1 MNRRQ
6 FLGAMTLP
14 AIPAIAQPPLAP
26 EWSSPE
32 ALRAILEA
40 FAGRSDQDAAAD
52 ARNEDLWREVQ
63 QAFTCDR
70 TKINLNNGGCCPSP
84 RVVQEAMS
92 RLLAF
97 SNELPTHNLWQ
108 ILEPQREPLRQ
119 RMARQWG
126 CDPEELAF
134 TRNTSESLETLQFGM
149 QLARGDEVLTTTQDY
164 PRMLTAF
171 EQRERRD
178 GIKLTKIQ
186 IPLAHDDDARIV
198 RAFEQAI
205 TPRTRMILICHAIN
219 LTGQLLPVRA
229 VVAMARSRGIPVIVD
244 GAHTFAHLDF
254 KFADLDC
261 DFFGTSL
268 HKWLYAPHGTGLLYV
283 RKDKIASIWP
293 LMAAPATMDKDIR
306 KFEEIGTH
314 PAANTLAIGEALT
327 FHQGIG
333 ARRKQERMYYLR
345 ECWTKRLAKQERVRF
360 NTNLDRRFSIGIANV
375 RVEGLDTGKLQA
387 HLWNRHRIWTVGIEH
402 PEFNGLRITPSVHN
416 TLEELERFCEAVE
429 AAIANGIPA

>member
-14 AIPAIAQPPLAP
+14 AVPALAQPISEF
-26 EWSSPE
+26 EWSKPE
-32 ALRAILEA
+32 SLLRMLEA
-40 FAGRSDQDAAAD
+40 FASAPDGDPAKD

-63 QAFTCDR
+63 QAFTGDR

-84 RVVQEAMS
+84 RVVQEAMA

-97 SNELPTHNLWQ
+97 SNEMPTHNLWQ

-119 RMARQWG
+119 RMARQWA

-134 TRNTSESLETLQFGM
+134 TRNTSESLQTLQFGM
-149 QLARGDEVLTTTQDY
+149 KLERGDEVITTTQDY

-178 GIKLTKIQ
+178 GIVTKKIK
-186 IPLAHDDDARIV
+186 IPVPCEDDAEIV
-198 RAFEQAI
+198 RRFESAI
-205 TPRTRMILICHAIN
+205 TPRTRMILMCHAIN

-229 VVAMARSRGIPVIVD
+229 VVAMARKHGVPVVVD

-254 KFADLDC
+254 TFPDLDC
-261 DFFGTSL
+261 DYFGTSL

-283 RKDKIASIWP
+283 KKDKIDSIWP
-293 LMAAPATMDKDIR
+293 LFAAPASMDKNIR

-333 ARRKQERMYYLR
+333 QKRKMERLYYLR
-345 ECWTKRLAKQERVRF
+345 EVWTSRLAKNPRVSF
-360 NTNLDRRFSIGIANV
+360 NTSLDRRYSLGIANV
-375 RVEGLDTGKLQA
+375 HVEGLDTVKLQA
-387 HLWNRHRIWTVGIEH
+387 HLWAKHFIWTTVIDH
-402 PEFNGLRITPSVHN
+402 PEFNGLRITPSVQT
-416 TLEELERFCEAVE
+416 TLEELGRFCEAIE
-429 AAIANGIPA
+429 SAIATGLPA

>member
-1 MNRRQ
+1 VNRRQ

-14 AIPAIAQPPLAP
+14 AVPAFAQPPPAP

-32 ALRAILEA
+32 SLRAIFDA
-40 FAGRSDQDAAAD
+40 FAGRSDLDAADD

-92 RLLAF
+92 RLLEF
-97 SNELPTHNLWQ
+97 SNDLPTYNLWQ
-108 ILEPQREPLRQ
+108 VLEPQREPLRQ

-134 TRNTSESLETLQFGM
+134 TRNTSESLQTLQFG
-149 QLARGDEVLTTTQDY
+149 LPLERGDEVLTTTQDY
-164 PRMLTAF
+164 PRMLSAF
-171 EQRERRD
+171 EQRSRRD
-178 GIKLTKIQ
+178 GIVLKKIQ
-186 IPLAHDDDARIV
+186 LPLAHDDDALIV

-205 TPRTRMILICHAIN
+205 TARTRMILICHSIN

-229 VVAMARSRGIPVIVD
+229 VVAMARAKHIPVIVD

-283 RKDKIASIWP
+283 RRDKIGSIWP
-293 LMAAPATMDKDIR
+293 LMAAPQTLDEDIR

-345 ECWTKRLAKQERVRF
+345 DCWAQRLAKQERVRF
-360 NTNLDRRFSIGIANV
+360 NTNLDRRFSIGIANL
-375 RVEGLDTGKLQA
+375 RVEGIETPKLQA
-387 HLWNRHRIWTVGIEH
+387 HLWKEHRIWTVAIDH

-416 TLEELERFCEAVE
+416 TLEELERFCEAIE
-429 AAIANGIPA
+429 AVIAKGLPA

>member
-1 MNRRQ
+1 
-6 FLGAMTLP
+6 MTLP
-14 AIPAIAQPPLAP
+14 AIPALAQPLASP
-26 EWSSPE
+26 EWNSPE
-32 ALRAILEA
+32 SLRAVLES
-40 FAGRSDQDAAAD
+40 FAGRSDEDAAVD

-97 SNELPTHNLWQ
+97 SNDIPSHNLWQ

-126 CDPEELAF
+126 CDAEELAF
-134 TRNTSESLETLQFGM
+134 TRNTTESLQILQFG
-149 QLARGDEVLTTTQDY
+149 LPLERGDEVLTTTQDY

-171 EQRERRD
+171 DQRRRRD
-178 GIKLTKIQ
+178 GIVVKQIS
-186 IPLAHDDDARIV
+186 IPLAHTDDAQIV
-198 RAFEQAI
+198 RAFEAAI
-205 TPRTRMILICHAIN
+205 TPRTRMLLMCHSIN

-229 VVAMARSRGIPVIVD
+229 VVAMARARDIPVIVD
-244 GAHTFAHLDF
+244 GAHTFANLDF
-254 KFADLDC
+254 KFSDLDC
-261 DFFGTSL
+261 DYFGTSL

-283 RKDKIASIWP
+283 RKNKIGPIWP
-293 LMAAPATMDKDIR
+293 LTAAPDTLDEDIR

-314 PAANTLAIGEALT
+314 PAANTLAVGEALT

-345 ECWTKRLAKQERVRF
+345 DVWTQRLGAQERVRF

-375 RVEGLDTGKLQA
+375 RVEGLDTQALQA
-387 HLWNRHRIWTVGIEH
+387 YLWKQHRIWTVGIVH

-416 TLEELERFCEAVE
+416 TLEELERFCEAIE
-429 AAIANGIPA
+429 HAIANGLPA